1 MNSHMMGAAG
11 ASAGSATLWGLVL
24 TVHLLG
30 MATWIGGGAYALFV
44 LNPSLR
50 LLDNTQRVSIQLQTL
65 KRYFLLVWHA
75 MPLVLISGWLMLFF
89 REGGFA
95 NPDWHLHA
103 MQGLGLLMAAVFLY
117 AFFGPFRKA
126 RRAIRPQPAL
136 FDRLRGLVTL
146 SVFLGILVVIDAAL
160 DHNFG

>member
-1 MNSHMMGAAG
+1 MNDHMMGAAG
-11 ASAGSATLWGLVL
+11 GTAGSAALWGLVL
-24 TVHLLG
+24 SVHLLG
-30 MATWIGGGAYALFV
+30 WATWLGGIAYASFV
-44 LNPSLR
+44 LRPSLG
-50 LLDNTQRVSIQLQTL
+50 LLDNTQRVSVQLQTL
-65 KRYFLLVWHA
+65 KRFFLVVWHA

-95 NPDWHLHA
+95 NPDWHIHA
-103 MQGLGLLMAAVFLY
+103 MQGLGILMALIFAY

-136 FDRLRGLVTL
+136 FERIRSLLTL
-146 SVFLGILVVIDAAL
+146 NLFLGVLVVVIASL